1 MPAGIVRR
9 HFAGYAKKGKG
20 QGKSGAKPKSIWDA
34 NNTQTRSEGDAEAR
48 SVFKGNVAPRA
59 VPPPRNPLR
68 SFAIYGGLA
77 LACGVIGALLWT
89 LRPPERSYD
98 PDSLSRSM
106 TSGSA
111 SGSSQRTTAQ
121 MYPGSSEAIR
131 SERSTTGE
139 RTDQSFLDTP
149 YRKGSGAAV
158 AGGGS
163 SGGGRQS
170 SSGHSTGG
178 SAKSYGGGD
187 GASVVADRRT
197 NSCVVHSDGAAG
209 FADAL
214 SNCIQSEK
222 K

>member
-9 HFAGYAKKGKG
+9 RIAGFAKKGKG
-20 QGKSGAKPKSIWDA
+20 NNGPKRKSIWDA
-34 NNTQTRSEGDAEAR
+34 NDNTQTKTEGGETS

-59 VPPPRNPLR
+59 VPPPRSPMR
-68 SFAIYGGLA
+68 TVAIYGGLV
-77 LACGVIGALLWT
+77 LACGLIGAFLW
-89 LRPPERSYD
+89 LVRPPERSYD

-106 TSGSA
+106 TSGA
-111 SGSSQRTTAQ
+111 SSPQRSTAQ

-149 YRKGSGAAV
+149 YRKGSGAVV
-158 AGGGS
+158 AGGGSGGS

-170 SSGHSTGG
+170 GSGHSTGG

-197 NSCVVHSDGAAG
+197 NSCVVRSDGAAG

-214 SNCIQSEK
+214 SNCIQGEK